1 MKKKTRRIY
10 SRGVGEKVAKKQ
22 KVTRSLRKGEIR
34 EIHLKYRREKYRVNK
49 KNKDY
54 HLRSK
59 EKVKVQQISSCNK
72 QKLENNEQLKLK
84 TCITGNEKDGQN
96 FSRI

>member
-34 EIHLKYRREKYRVNK
+34 EIHLRYRRE
-49 KNKDY
+49 
-54 HLRSK
+54 
-59 EKVKVQQISSCNK
+59 E
-72 QKLENNEQLKLK
+72 
-84 TCITGNEKDGQN
+84 
-96 FSRI
+96 